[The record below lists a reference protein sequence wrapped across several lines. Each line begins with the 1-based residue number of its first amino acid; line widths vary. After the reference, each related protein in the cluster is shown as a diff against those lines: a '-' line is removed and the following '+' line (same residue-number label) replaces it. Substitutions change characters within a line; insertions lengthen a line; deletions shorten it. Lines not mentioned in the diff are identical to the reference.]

1 MSSEVMT
8 MSEENSEP
16 ETDHELALATQ
27 LFEILNDTAEAEVL
41 AALRDRL
48 RILGRNA
55 GDEVLQFR
63 ELQKACR
70 DSPRL
75 AAAYLQASL
84 GAIAEMDTLRVTPDV
99 GRLIQAFNRAIETYW
114 EVEERPRFRKVVYTK
129 ADLEER

>member
-55 GDEVLQFR
+55 GDEVLHWLKGQPAGDNR
-63 ELQKACR
+63 ELAQ
-70 DSPRL
+70 
-75 AAAYLQASL
+75 
-84 GAIAEMDTLRVTPDV
+84 GGTPS
-99 GRLIQAFNRAIETYW
+99 R
-114 EVEERPRFRKVVYTK
+114 
-129 ADLEER
+129 